1 MSPPDGRKAGD
12 PMTSLQTSE
21 LLAEVQALIRERER
35 EGVAGL
41 AERIDASEW
50 ADLVPQLEPS
60 EVAVLLQWL
69 PDEEIPALLEELPPA
84 EAARILRTLAAP
96 EAAKLLEEMD
106 PDDAADVVEQL
117 PSRDANEILVR
128 MRPSEAAEIRELSVY
143 PPDSAGGIMTPA
155 YVAVTRDATAAEAI
169 AAIRKLVDQAET
181 VNYVYVVDEER
192 HLLGV
197 LSLYRL
203 ILSRSDA
210 KVVDLMAPTTVRVRA
225 SADQEVAARLL
236 TDRNLLAIPV
246 VDDEDHLL
254 GIITEDDVA
263 EVLEAEATEDIE
275 RLGGSQP
282 LNLPYRLASVSLL
295 VRKRIA
301 WLLLLFV
308 AEAYTGTVL
317 RNFEGELSSVV
328 ALSFFIPLLIG
339 TGGNIGSQTV
349 TLIVRSMALGEVSL
363 RDIGWIIFKELRVGL
378 FLGGVMAVVAFGRAA
393 LLGVGPDI
401 GVVVS
406 LTILAICV
414 WSATVAAA
422 LPLILRRLRVDPAVV
437 SAPLITTL
445 VDGTGLIIYFEI
457 ARAVLSL

>member
-1 MSPPDGRKAGD
+1 
-12 PMTSLQTSE
+12 MTSSQTSE

-41 AERIDASEW
+41 TERIGPAEW
-50 ADLVPQLEPS
+50 ADLVPQLQPN

-69 PDEEIPALLEELPPA
+69 PDEEIPALLEELPPS
-84 EAARILRTLAAP
+84 EAARILRTLSAP
-96 EAAKLLEEMD
+96 EAATLLEEMD

-128 MRPSEAAEIRELSVY
+128 MRPEEAAEIRELSVY

-155 YVAVTRDATAAEAI
+155 FVAVTSDATAAEAI
-169 AAIRKLVDQAET
+169 AAIRNLVDEAET
-181 VNYVYVVDEER
+181 VNYVYVVDDER
-192 HLLGV
+192 RLLGV

-203 ILSRSDA
+203 LLSRADTP
-210 KVVDLMAPTTVRVRA
+210 VVELMAPTTVRVRA

-263 EVLEAEATEDIE
+263 DVLQAEATEDIE

-282 LNLPYRLASVSLL
+282 LNVPYRLSNVPLL
-295 VRKRIA
+295 VRKRVV
-301 WLLLLFV
+301 WLLVLFV

-317 RNFEGELSSVV
+317 RNFEVELGTVV
-328 ALSFFIPLLIG
+328 ALGFFIPLLIG

-349 TLIVRSMALGEVSL
+349 TLIVRAMAIGEITL
-363 RDIGWIIFKELRVGL
+363 RDIGWIVFKELRVGL
-378 FLGGVMAVVAFGRAA
+378 IMGLAMGVIGFAQAAF
-393 LLGVGPDI
+393 LGVGSEI
-401 GVVVS
+401 GLVVA
-406 LTILAICV
+406 LTLVAISA

-422 LPLILRRLRVDPAVV
+422 LPLILRWLRVDPAVV
-437 SAPLITTL
+437 SAPFITTL